1 MNYDAFFSEDARVM
15 RSSIIRQLTG
25 LVNRPDVISFAAG
38 SPNAETFP
46 YEQLTAI
53 YEDLAAKEK
62 GKIFQYSVT
71 RGSPELIEA
80 VRSRT
85 AEVQGI
91 AASQEQTILASGSQ
105 QGMDLLARVLLDPG
119 DSVFV
124 ELPNFIGASSSFENL
139 RASVVGIRRDD
150 EGMDLDDLRGRI
162 AAARAKGSRPKLIYV
177 IPNFQNPSGRTWSQ
191 ARRRALLEVATEENL
206 LILEDDAYGEIYFEG
221 DGSALIPIKRDDPD
235 CRVIYMSTFSKTLA
249 AGLRVA
255 WITGPAEIVR
265 RVELAKETAD
275 LCSPT
280 LSQKLTLEFLR
291 RGWMEAHLEKVRAF
305 YRGKRDI
312 MLSVVEKR
320 FGDIAEWSRPGGGL
334 FLWVELPRQIDTLP
348 LLREVVDTEKI
359 AFIPGQPFFVDG
371 SGSNTLRLSFSNVS
385 DENIDKGL
393 ERLERVVRARLSAAS
408 KA

>member
-1 MNYDAFFSEDARVM
+1 MHYEGFFSEDARVM

-38 SPNAETFP
+38 SPNAQTFP
-46 YEQLTAI
+46 HEQLTAI
-53 YEDLAAKEK
+53 YNELVAKEQ

-71 RGSPELIEA
+71 RGNAELIEA
-80 VRSRT
+80 VRER
-85 AEVQGI
+85 AAQVQGI

-124 ELPNFIGASSSFENL
+124 ELPNFIGATSSFENL
-139 RASVVGIRRDD
+139 RAAVVGVRRDA
-150 EGMDLDDLRGRI
+150 EGMDLDDLRRAI
-162 AAARAKGSRPKLIYV
+162 AEARAKGSKPKLIYV

-191 ARRRALLEVATEENL
+191 ARRQALLEVASAEDL
-206 LILEDDAYGEIYFEG
+206 LILEDDAYGEIFFEG
-221 DGSALIPIKRDDPD
+221 DAAALTPIKRDDPD
-235 CRVIYMSTFSKTLA
+235 GRVIYMSTFSKILA

-255 WITGPAEIVR
+255 WIFGPAEIIR

-280 LSQKLTLEFLR
+280 LSQRLTLEFLR
-291 RGWMEAHLEKVRAF
+291 RDLMPGHLEKVRAF
-305 YRGKRDI
+305 YRDKRDI
-312 MLSVVEKR
+312 MLDVLGKR
-320 FGDIAEWSRPGGGL
+320 FGDLAAWSRPGGGL
-334 FLWVELPRQIDTLP
+334 FLWVELLSDADTLQ
-348 LLREVVDTEKI
+348 LLRDVVETEKI
-359 AFIPGQPFFVDG
+359 AFIPGQPFFVDN

-393 ERLERVVRARLSAAS
+393 ARLEQALRARTS
-408 KA
+408 